1 MMPARPIA
9 GRELGWSAELLR
21 SSPLA
26 VHYRPVMAPLSREA
40 CDALAHGALPPELLP
55 TPEQVVHGSAL
66 SPLMVTHGYA
76 LEPGGGMRVAL
87 RTPMPDVSPA
97 MVDWWFGWHSCSPE
111 RYKLWHPR
119 AHVHAEWLRQ
129 PPPGSEGRAR
139 YVGHTSIVDEYVGGE
154 LGRFAV
160 QIMAPEALGFD
171 AARLGEDVATAVC
184 ARAGLTQLPIDAG
197 YLVHEVLAVPG
208 GSEMRSYFWLGG
220 RYAAA
225 RGGGALGALA
235 ISVARRV
242 LRPTERD
249 ARAMLTHCAEEMAH
263 LATFLPTLYR
273 EQRDVSVGSGQAQAR
288 P

>member
-9 GRELGWSAELLR
+9 GRQLGWSAELLR
-21 SSPLA
+21 TSPLA
-26 VHYRPVMAPLSREA
+26 MHYRPTMAPISREV

-139 YVGHTSIVDEYVGGE
+139 YVGHTSIVDEYVGASSVASRCSSWPPRRWGSTPR
-154 LGRFAV
+154 GWAKTWPPPCVRGPASRTCPSTP
-160 QIMAPEALGFD
+160 ATWCTRCWRCRAG
-171 AARLGEDVATAVC
+171 ARC
-184 ARAGLTQLPIDAG
+184 ARTSGWEAATRA
-197 YLVHEVLAVPG
+197 H
-208 GSEMRSYFWLGG
+208 
-220 RYAAA
+220 AAA
-225 RGGGALGALA
+225 ASWARWRCRWRGACCVPPSA
-235 ISVARRV
+235 
-242 LRPTERD
+242 
-249 ARAMLTHCAEEMAH
+249 THGRC
-263 LATFLPTLYR
+263 
-273 EQRDVSVGSGQAQAR
+273 
-288 P
+288 